1 MKLEEVL
8 QAYREG
14 KKIYC
19 QSTQRTLWRDET
31 ANSNYTN
38 LSSFDGRKICF
49 FHFLVDDSELNSDS
63 WEILNEPRPDQIIE
77 QSGINSDAPGTSD
90 NPGSDGTP
98 NQSLPF

>member
-19 QSTQRTLWRDET
+19 QSTQRTFWRNET
-31 ANSNYTN
+31 ANPNSKN
-38 LSSFDGRKICF
+38 LSSFGGREICF
-49 FHFLVDDSELNSDS
+49 YYFLLVDDQELNSDS
-63 WEILNEPRPDQIIE
+63 WEIVNEPRPDQTIE

-90 NPGSDGTP
+90 NPGS
-98 NQSLPF
+98 N